1 MYQFFFLTHINFLS
15 FSSWKKVH
23 NNYLWWV
30 LPRGRGPILHASS
43 DLQVVRV
50 QGWLMRPICTQ
61 KCLDGVLWTG
71 QQSCCNQSWWTAVW
85 SWLAFCALC
94 LSCLGILSLV
104 SNRSLCNCFMS
115 SRSVLSQCFLEIR
128 MCGQCQSPSRK
139 PSGCPCH
146 PGSEHQSAVL
156 NRTCTWEGTCSA
168 FWWSDQPW
176 EELSLVEYCKHTAH
190 LCLPKDL
197 WVRDLVLPS
206 WVIYK
211 GS

>member
-1 MYQFFFLTHINFLS
+1 MADEANLHPEVSGWSTVDRTTELLQPELMNRCLIVTC
-15 FSSWKKVH
+15 
-23 NNYLWWV
+23 
-30 LPRGRGPILHASS
+30 IL
-43 DLQVVRV
+43 
-50 QGWLMRPICTQ
+50 C
-61 KCLDGVLWTG
+61 
-71 QQSCCNQSWWTAVW
+71 
-85 SWLAFCALC
+85 
-94 LSCLGILSLV
+94 
-104 SNRSLCNCFMS
+104 NRSLCNCFMS